1 MMALQAN
8 SNTPSIL
15 LKNKADQK
23 VVSIAAKK
31 PTSRSS
37 LAGSVTEIVV
47 QDDNF
52 SNIPMLMP
60 LLAQLSQD
68 DRWFVWIA
76 PPVLL
81 PKQQLLDAG
90 IDLNK
95 VILLN
100 PDNKHSTYAL
110 AKQALSTGTSHSVI
124 SWPGYLSEEE
134 LNELEDAAKIG
145 QSHGIIIRRR
155 QHS

>member
-1 MMALQAN
+1 MMAFHAN
-8 SNTPSIL
+8 QTAPIMQNTSANE
-15 LKNKADQK
+15 KFF
-23 VVSIAAKK
+23 AKQK
-31 PTSRSS
+31 PTNQ
-37 LAGSVTEIVV
+37 LAGTMTEIVV
-47 QDDNF
+47 QDENF

-81 PKQQLLDAG
+81 PKNLLIEAG

-100 PDNKHSTYAL
+100 PDNKHSTFEL
-110 AKQALSTGTSHSVI
+110 AKQALSTGTSHAVI
-124 SWPGYLSEEE
+124 SWPGYLNDEEF
-134 LNELEDAAKIG
+134 NDLESAAKKG

>member
-1 MMALQAN
+1 MMAFHANQTAPIMQSSSANEKIFAKQKQAN
-8 SNTPSIL
+8 H
-15 LKNKADQK
+15 
-23 VVSIAAKK
+23 
-31 PTSRSS
+31 
-37 LAGSVTEIVV
+37 LAGTMTEIVV
-47 QDDNF
+47 QDENF

-81 PKQQLLDAG
+81 PKNLLIEAG

-100 PDNKHSTYAL
+100 PDNKHSTFEL
-110 AKQALSTGTSHSVI
+110 AKQALSTGTSHAVI
-124 SWPGYLSEEE
+124 SWPGYLNDQEF
-134 LNELEDAAKIG
+134 NDLENAAKKG

>member
-8 SNTPSIL
+8 ASLFPQHKEHIVQLKTDRSQSN
-15 LKNKADQK
+15 
-23 VVSIAAKK
+23 
-31 PTSRSS
+31 
-37 LAGSVTEIVV
+37 LAGTVTEIVV
-47 QDDNF
+47 KDDNF

-60 LLAQLSQD
+60 LLAQLSRD

-81 PKQQLLDAG
+81 PKHLLIEAG
-90 IDLNK
+90 IDLSK

-100 PDNKHSTYAL
+100 PDNKHSTYEL
-110 AKQALSTGTSHSVI
+110 AQQALSTGTSHAVI

-134 LNELEDAAKIG
+134 LSGLESAAKEG
-145 QSHGIIIRRR
+145 QSHGIVIRRR

>member
-1 MMALQAN
+1 MMAFHAN
-8 SNTPSIL
+8 QT
-15 LKNKADQK
+15 
-23 VVSIAAKK
+23 AAIMQSTSANEKIFAK
-31 PTSRSS
+31 QRPTNQ
-37 LAGSVTEIVV
+37 LAGTMTEIVV
-47 QDDNF
+47 HDENF

-81 PKQQLLDAG
+81 PKNLLIEAG

-100 PDNKHSTYAL
+100 PDNKHSTFEL
-110 AKQALSTGTSHSVI
+110 AKQALSTGTSHAVI
-124 SWPGYLSEEE
+124 SWPGYLNDEEF
-134 LNELEDAAKIG
+134 NDLENAAKKG

>member
-1 MMALQAN
+1 MMAFHANQTAPILQTRSAN
-8 SNTPSIL
+8 EKIFT
-15 LKNKADQK
+15 KH
-23 VVSIAAKK
+23 K
-31 PTSRSS
+31 PTNH
-37 LAGSVTEIVV
+37 LAGTMTEIVV
-47 QDDNF
+47 QDENF

-81 PKQQLLDAG
+81 PKELLIEAG

-100 PDNKHSTYAL
+100 PDSKHSTFEL
-110 AKQALSTGTSHSVI
+110 AKQALSTGTSHAVI
-124 SWPGYLSEEE
+124 SWPGYLHDEEY
-134 LNELEDAAKIG
+134 NDLENAAKKG

>member
-1 MMALQAN
+1 MMALQAKT
-8 SNTPSIL
+8 STPVFVGTG
-15 LKNKADQK
+15 KGN
-23 VVSIAAKK
+23 VVRLTPEKQ
-31 PTSRSS
+31 PNH
-37 LAGSVTEIVV
+37 LAGKVTEIIV
-47 QDDNF
+47 QDDNV

-60 LLAQLSQD
+60 LLAQLSKD

-81 PKQQLLDAG
+81 PKHLLIEAG
-90 IDLNK
+90 VDLSK

-100 PDNKHSTYAL
+100 PDSKHSAFEL

-124 SWPGYLSEEE
+124 SWPGYLSKTE
-134 LNELEDAAKIG
+134 LSELESAAKSG
-145 QSHGIIIRRR
+145 ESHGIIIRHR

>member
-1 MMALQAN
+1 MMAFHAN
-8 SNTPSIL
+8 QTATIMQSTSANEKIFT
-15 LKNKADQK
+15 KQK
-23 VVSIAAKK
+23 PANQ
-31 PTSRSS
+31 
-37 LAGSVTEIVV
+37 LAGTMTEIVV
-47 QDDNF
+47 QDENF

-81 PKQQLLDAG
+81 PKNLLIEAG
-90 IDLNK
+90 IDLTK

-100 PDNKHSTYAL
+100 PDNKHSTFEL
-110 AKQALSTGTSHSVI
+110 AKQALSTGTSHAVI
-124 SWPGYLSEEE
+124 SWPGYLNDEEF
-134 LNELEDAAKIG
+134 NDLESAAKKG

>member
-1 MMALQAN
+1 MMALSAN
-8 SNTPSIL
+8 SNSSSIFVTA
-15 LKNKADQK
+15 KAKRK
-23 VVSIAAKK
+23 VAKIVTKK
-31 PTSRSS
+31 PTAKSD

-47 QDDNF
+47 QSDNF

-81 PKQQLLDAG
+81 PKQLLLDAG

-134 LNELEDAAKIG
+134 LNELEGAAKEG